1 MPTLLPVIFHLHFPR
16 DPLLHPIPQ
25 RVVLPGNREIESMIQ
40 MNCGKVEIGIG
51 GIRNR
56 AVWRDRIL
64 TGMTGIWRHLEG
76 DMET

>member
-1 MPTLLPVIFHLHFPR
+1 
-16 DPLLHPIPQ
+16 
-25 RVVLPGNREIESMIQ
+25 MIQ
-40 MNCGKVEIGIG
+40 LNCGKVEIGIG